1 LGRSNRYIAEFGI
14 EEEKS
19 SEFVPIVKTQC
30 ICPPPEMID
39 GVLYE
44 IHDPSCL
51 ADGHGCQGHYIPQAE
66 VRWKDTRTIGKLHSG
81 HKSSEK

>member
-1 LGRSNRYIAEFGI
+1 MGRSNRYIAEVGM
-14 EEEKS
+14 EEEHQAA
-19 SEFVPIVKTQC
+19 FVPIVRTQC

-66 VRWKDTRTIGKLHSG
+66 ARWKDTRTIGTLHSG
-81 HKSSEK
+81 HKRSD